1 MQGTFPMDT
10 LTREALRM
18 CDPQTW
24 LALHSVISSPELAFG
39 PTPCGGRAGE
49 TIALFG
55 PPAALANLSP
65 RQVKGLGLMMSGIF
79 GPTCT
84 TSSESAAL
92 QSSLASRLR
101 ARMASGG
108 STLYRLTWKVRT
120 TPSQRPICALRAS
133 AHPTSAKDSTGWPTP
148 TTRDWK
154 GATLERWGDNA
165 RPLNEVAVLA
175 GWPTTTTDA
184 KDWSEAAVQS
194 WLQGERTT
202 HHLDLGGA
210 VKMAGWPTPVTADSR
225 GLPGHRSDGTPKP
238 ELPAIAALAGWPTP
252 VTANAHSYP
261 TENAKDSL
269 RDLPTAALLSGWS
282 TPCALDGKGLAT
294 FPAHS
299 NQANLN
305 RDMNRYLVDLGQPAR
320 LTASGEL
327 LIGSSAGME
336 SGGQLNP
343 AHPRWLMGLPPVW
356 DACGVTA
363 MQSMPSLRKSSSKRA

>member
-10 LTREALRM
+10 STREALRM

-92 QSSLASRLR
+92 QSSLANRLR

-133 AHPTSAKDSTGWPTP
+133 AHPTSVKDSTGWPTP

-175 GWPTTTTDA
+175 GWPT
-184 KDWSEAAVQS
+184 
-194 WLQGERTT
+194 
-202 HHLDLGGA
+202 
-210 VKMAGWPTPVTADSR
+210 PVAADSR

-238 ELPAIAALAGWPTP
+238 ELPAIVALAGWPTP

-356 DACGVTA
+356 DVCGVTA